1 MESHH
6 ENIDLLNTSLKLCC
20 MSMDNIRWGI
30 LYSGCGIFQIYD
42 EKDIKKFLPSFESEK
57 ESEELEDVLLLRCSY
72 KKGKPLLSFADADRK
87 GKYMWSPNS
96 FNKTILPSSQA
107 FAILSLLKSIE
118 FMEDKN
124 TPLSYLM
131 LLTAHNYYN
140 FAATYMR
147 NEDGLFISVED
158 KTKNSEGD
166 IKIKSIQ
173 KEAKLI
179 EQIFMYEALLYL
191 YKAASRYDKDNTSS
205 VLERYRIDLNNLFD
219 FLYINCNEI
228 FELSSKE
235 LSLAVSSF
243 VRCLSLDD
251 DIEKK
256 QKYSLLVSM
265 LCAELESR
273 IKITGEVERGGIDT
287 SITSIW
293 THFKTVSALIE
304 GYFETKM
311 DKFKESA
318 LRTYNILL
326 DLYDPIYGLFI
337 SSDYS
342 KISYSIKDICE
353 ILKCILLIYS
363 IDNSKDTLNILT
375 DFYKSSIENSNIMQ
389 SSSFK
394 NVNIK
399 GYSVDIAELPDIF
412 SSNKAPVFSK
422 SFRVSSRK
430 SPSSITLSKQFNSF
444 YSFYSSYIFLHY
456 FGSVIDNLKDEQNK
470 VISLTD
476 EINNIIDVSKISNRP
491 SQTFENITLTND
503 ISSTEDDF
511 SQNIE

>member
-1 MESHH
+1 MESHQ
-6 ENIDLLNTSLKLCC
+6 ESIDLLNTSLKLCC
-20 MSMDNIRWGI
+20 MSMDNIKWGI

-42 EKDIKKFLPSFESEK
+42 EKDIKKFLPSFESDK
-57 ESEELEDVLLLRCSY
+57 EDESLEDVLLLRCSY
-72 KKGKPLLSFADADRK
+72 KKGKPLLSFADTDRK
-87 GKYMWSPNS
+87 GRYMWSPNS

-118 FMEDKN
+118 VLEDKN

-131 LLTAHNYYN
+131 LLTAQNYYN
-140 FAATYMR
+140 FATTYMR

-158 KTKNSEGD
+158 KTKNSEGE
-166 IKIKSIQ
+166 IKIKPIQ
-173 KEAKLI
+173 NGAKLI

-191 YKAASRYDKDNTSS
+191 YKATLKYGKDNTLSG
-205 VLERYRIDLNNLFD
+205 LERYRIDSDNLFE
-219 FLYINCNEI
+219 FLYNNCNEI

-243 VRCLSLDD
+243 VRCLNLDD
-251 DIEKK
+251 DTEKK
-256 QKYSLLVSM
+256 QKYRLLVAM

-304 GYFETKM
+304 GYLETKI
-311 DKFKESA
+311 DIFKESA

-326 DLYDPIYGLFI
+326 DLYDPIYSLFI
-337 SSDYS
+337 NGDYS
-342 KISYSIKDICE
+342 KISYSIRDICE

-363 IDNSKDTLNILT
+363 IDSSRDTLNILI

-389 SSSFK
+389 STSFK
-394 NVNIK
+394 NFNLK
-399 GYSVDIAELPDIF
+399 GYNLDITELPDIF
-412 SSNKAPVFSK
+412 SSSKAPVFIK
-422 SFRVSSRK
+422 SFRVSSKK
-430 SPSSITLSKQFNSF
+430 SPSSITLSRQFNSF

-456 FGSVIDNLKDEQNK
+456 FGSVIDNFRDEENK
-470 VISLTD
+470 IISLAD
-476 EINNIIDVSKISNRP
+476 DINNTTIVSEISNRP
-491 SQTFENITLTND
+491 IENTILTND
-503 ISSTEDDF
+503 IGSNESNFFE
-511 SQNIE
+511 SIE